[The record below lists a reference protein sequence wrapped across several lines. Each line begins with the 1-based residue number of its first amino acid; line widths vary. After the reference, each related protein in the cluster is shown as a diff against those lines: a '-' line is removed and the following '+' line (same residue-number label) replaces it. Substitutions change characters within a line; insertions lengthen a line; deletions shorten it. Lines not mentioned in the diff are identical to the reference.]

1 MNTEKKE
8 GITLYMESE
17 EVRKNPDQE
26 KSSEA
31 SEAIEVIES
40 EPKLSALKQA
50 RSAKAEKKKA
60 IKEMTKKFGNEKFAK
75 KLVKTAVRNINT
87 RRNAGRGR

>member
-8 GITLYMESE
+8 GITLYVESE
-17 EVRKNPDQE
+17 ELRDETKNPDLE
-26 KSSEA
+26 KSSEV
-31 SEAIEVIES
+31 IEVIES

-50 RSAKAEKKKA
+50 RAAKAEKKKA

>member
-1 MNTEKKE
+1 MNTENKE
-8 GITLYMESE
+8 GITLYVESE
-17 EVRKNPDQE
+17 EVRETKNPDLE
-26 KSSEA
+26 KSSEV
-31 SEAIEVIES
+31 IEVIES
-40 EPKLSALKQA
+40 EPKLSALKHA
-50 RSAKAEKKKA
+50 RAAKAEKKKA

>member
-1 MNTEKKE
+1 MNTENKE
-8 GITLYMESE
+8 GITLYVESE
-17 EVRKNPDQE
+17 EVRETKNPDLE
-26 KSSEA
+26 KSSEV
-31 SEAIEVIES
+31 IEVIES

-50 RSAKAEKKKA
+50 RAAKAEKKKA